1 MKKNLLSILAA
12 LLAWGGWAAPA
23 GAQGE
28 GFYLTPK
35 LGVSFFSGENRFDS
49 DNPADNHVAK
59 RGRSTS
65 FAGALAMGYDFADH
79 GAPIRTEL
87 EFTMR
92 APFETE
98 EGGDNAALG
107 HYTNRQRANI
117 NTLMF
122 NAYVDFENDS
132 TFTPYIGA
140 GLGVAFTKG
149 KNRYTLKND
158 EFGYIYYD
166 GLVQFEESAGTSRET
181 STNQRKLAWSLA
193 GGGAV
198 ALTDNLSLDLGYR
211 YFHFGNLNMGNH
223 TRSTVYRTVADPG
236 NDPDTKV
243 IAVQGNDPSGK
254 AYSKRSDL
262 HEVML
267 GLRFTYW

>member
-1 MKKNLLSILAA
+1 MKKSLLFILAA
-12 LLAWGGWAAPA
+12 LLAWGAGAAPA

-28 GFYLTPK
+28 GFYLAPK
-35 LGVSFFSGENRFDS
+35 LGVSLFSGENRFDS

-59 RGRSTS
+59 RGRSAS
-65 FAGALAMGYDFADH
+65 FAGALALGYDFADQ

-149 KNRYTLKND
+149 KNRYTLKNGQF
-158 EFGYIYYD
+158 EYIYDD
-166 GLVQFEESAGTSRET
+166 GLAEVKESAGTSRET

-223 TRSTVYRTVADPG
+223 ARSSIITTVDGGGEHPINVTA
-236 NDPDTKV
+236 
-243 IAVQGNDPSGK
+243 IGNDPSGRS
-254 AYSKRSDL
+254 YSKRSDL